1 MDESKKTQIRPF
13 LQNALDKDPLDRSFL
28 EKLAVGIYGPGI
40 EAREEANKPSAILD
54 EEYSKFVLD
63 LPGEVQAD
71 VDRYLNIFRNDP
83 TPVIEFLNEYKEK
96 GYSDYFKDSSKF
108 RDIADKKD
116 LGRYSDLN
124 FLGNGAYDALYRK
137 DDAGDKA
144 RKKVM
149 DSKLVQ
155 TTVGPAVGLY
165 QGVRGSAELVSALS
179 DLYLDTETLDNVQR
193 ALPELDLNEI
203 YGNDAGG
210 VAKFTS
216 LLTQYGTGFAVAQ
229 KIAKKLFS
237 PALKS
242 KAAQKAATTYAGKK
256 AMDVAKF
263 GGYWALPAFVADTT
277 VSATGQK
284 SVGDVFGDEE
294 GNFLER
300 ALANTQLEEIKNITD
315 PKEYAAAVLRNKLFF
330 GAEGTA
336 FVGSLS
342 LVGP

>member
-1 MDESKKTQIRPF
+1 MDESEKTQIRPF

-96 GYSDYFKDSSKF
+96 GYSDYFKDSKNFS
-108 RDIADKKD
+108 DIADEKD
-116 LGRYSDLN
+116 FARYADYNYLGKGS
-124 FLGNGAYDALYRK
+124 YDALYRK
-137 DDAGDKA
+137 DEAGDKA

-155 TTVGPAVGLY
+155 LQMGPGLGLY
-165 QGVRGSAELVSALS
+165 EGVRGTAELVSALS
-179 DLYLDTETLDNVQR
+179 DLYLDTETLDNVQK
-193 ALPELDLNEI
+193 ALPQIDLNEI
-203 YGNDAGG
+203 YGDDAGG

-216 LLTQYGTGFAVAQ
+216 ILTQYGTGFAVAQ
-229 KIAKKLFS
+229 KIAKKLFG
-237 PALKS
+237 
-242 KAAQKAATTYAGKK
+242 KAAKTKLAEKAAK
-256 AMDVAKF
+256 AAAANKAANYGVNLAKY
-263 GGYWALPAFVADTT
+263 GGYWVLPAFVADTT

-284 SVGDVFGDEE
+284 SVGEIFGDES
-294 GNFLER
+294 GIF
-300 ALANTQLEEIKNITD
+300 
-315 PKEYAAAVLRNKLFF
+315 
-330 GAEGTA
+330 
-336 FVGSLS
+336 
-342 LVGP
+342 

>member
-96 GYSDYFKDSSKF
+96 GYSDYFKDSKNFS
-108 RDIADKKD
+108 DIADEKD
-116 LGRYSDLN
+116 FARYADYNYLGKGS
-124 FLGNGAYDALYRK
+124 YDALYRK
-137 DDAGDKA
+137 DEAGDKA

-155 TTVGPAVGLY
+155 LQMGPGLGLY
-165 QGVRGSAELVSALS
+165 EGVRGTAELVSALS
-179 DLYLDTETLDNVQR
+179 DLYLDTETLDNVQK
-193 ALPELDLNEI
+193 ALPQIDLNEI
-203 YGNDAGG
+203 YGDDAGG

-216 LLTQYGTGFAVAQ
+216 ILTQYGTGFAVAQ
-229 KIAKKLFS
+229 KIAKNYLVRQPKQSLQKKQLKLRPQIKQLTMELTLQS
-237 PALKS
+237 
-242 KAAQKAATTYAGKK
+242 
-256 AMDVAKF
+256 MVAI
-263 GGYWALPAFVADTT
+263 GYYLH
-277 VSATGQK
+277 
-284 SVGDVFGDEE
+284 
-294 GNFLER
+294 L
-300 ALANTQLEEIKNITD
+300 
-315 PKEYAAAVLRNKLFF
+315 
-330 GAEGTA
+330 
-336 FVGSLS
+336 
-342 LVGP
+342 